1 LKSANFNSNDVIKK
15 KYYYESNRDE
25 QEVINM
31 FLKKHLLSVCILL
44 IGLTAV
50 VGGATASGKGGVHLR
65 FSLEPQP
72 VTITVSG
79 KVTDKENGKPIG
91 DALVRGHVVIWR
103 HKGPDLF
110 DKCPYQETRTD
121 AEGMYQLSFTTPLT
135 TSGPMKG
142 KDGICVYVSAPG
154 YETRPEYVRPRVTPK
169 KLDYPG
175 FNFELGPGK
184 LVKGVVVDEQN
195 NPVGGARVRVQTGQ
209 NGDWNFFG
217 ALGET
222 LTSESG
228 YFEVWMAQNNANIRR
243 RISPNRW
250 LCILKQGYGTGL
262 FWDIL
267 SRDDMGTLV
276 LSSGGEIKG
285 RVLDDNGNGVANCE
299 VSVRGFPCNLI
310 DKVLT
315 NSEGKYVLKG
325 IPGEPSLVQFY
336 KRKNKRYKKGTG
348 GVEVHAQLNPQMN
361 LRDVPQY
368 KIMAQDGKTITGPDL
383 VVGANKSVS
392 GKLIAS
398 KATFAL
404 GGLMV
409 RLDNSWDNMV
419 EADAEGNFHFPFVPP
434 GKHRLTAY
442 LPHNLRYDRGIGQIE
457 IEVQQGKPLVDLQIQ
472 LEDLAEARVQYLDAD
487 GNPLEGITAGATW
500 SKSGDGGWTEGT
512 KSNKN
517 GWAVLYLYRGSV
529 QYVRGFDHEG
539 DLVAEGF
546 EKVEPQPGEVMENLQ
561 IVMVPTAG
569 IHGRLLNGKNE
580 PFSEKVLL
588 CKLDFADGVRKR
600 KRIKTDSAGNFEIYK
615 MAPGIVTLSME
626 LDSTLFNDVLG
637 QPFELKPGETKDL
650 SVIILKEGLDKEE
663 TIRQKHTHAMEHP
676 EEIVQ
681 AAEQLFEKIRN
692 ADYDHFLKKN
702 SNWREF
708 PIFGF
713 YQTHH
718 WFDVL
723 VKWLCETFRENP
735 IVAVELGEV
744 FKNPDVINNK
754 KELPTVPYKVTLKD
768 GTVLQGNLPF
778 EFNFDGDIPH
788 WHGIHGIDWHIQN
801 KP

>member
-1 LKSANFNSNDVIKK
+1 MYS
-15 KYYYESNRDE
+15 
-25 QEVINM
+25 
-31 FLKKHLLSVCILL
+31 KKHILSVCILL

-50 VGGATASGKGGVHLR
+50 VGGANASEKGGVHLR
-65 FSLEPQP
+65 FSLEPEP

-79 KVTDKENGKPIG
+79 KVTDKESREPIT

-103 HKGPDLF
+103 HQGPDLF
-110 DKCPYQETRTD
+110 EKCPYQETRTD
-121 AEGMYQLSFTTPLT
+121 TEGMYQLSFTTPLT

-142 KDGICVYVSAPG
+142 KDGICVDVSAPG
-154 YETRPEYVRPRVTPK
+154 YETRPEYVRPRVTPENV
-169 KLDYPG
+169 DFPG
-175 FNFELGPGK
+175 FNFQLNPGQ
-184 LVKGVVVDEQN
+184 LIKGTVLDENNSPIEGAVVRLQ
-195 NPVGGARVRVQTGQ
+195 GGL
-209 NGDWNFFG
+209 NSDWDFFG
-217 ALGET
+217 STGKT
-222 LTSESG
+222 ITDVKG
-228 YFEVWMAQNNANIRR
+228 YFELW
-243 RISPNRW
+243 ISKGRGRW
-250 LCILKQGYGTGL
+250 LNISKQGYGSAF
-262 FWDIL
+262 FWDYL
-267 SRDDMGTLV
+267 DNDDMGPLTLPRCGSIV
-276 LSSGGEIKG
+276 GKVVDI
-285 RVLDDNGNGVANCE
+285 NGKGVANCE
-299 VSVRGFPCNLI
+299 VSVRGYPCGLI

-315 NSEGKYVLKG
+315 DQDGNYMVSG
-325 IPGEPSLVQFY
+325 IPGDPSIIEFY
-336 KRKNKRYKKGTG
+336 TRKNTRY
-348 GVEVHAQLNPQMN
+348 
-361 LRDVPQY
+361 RDIWGKVKVYTRIDPEMKLQNVPQY
-368 KIMAQDGKTITGPDL
+368 EIMAQDGKTITGA
-383 VVGANKSVS
+383 VGTNKSVS

-419 EADAEGNFHFPFVPP
+419 EADTQGSFYFPFIPP

-457 IEVQQGKPLVDLQIQ
+457 IEVEQGKPLEGLQIQ

-500 SKSGDGGWTEGT
+500 SKSGDGDWTEGT

-546 EKVEPQPGEVMENLQ
+546 EKVEPQPDEVMENLQ

-569 IHGRLLNGKNE
+569 IHGQLLSEKNE
-580 PFSEKVLL
+580 PFSEKVIL

-600 KRIKTDSAGNFEIYK
+600 QRIKTDSAGNFEIHRLP
-615 MAPGIVTLSME
+615 PGIVTLSME
-626 LDSTLFNDVLG
+626 LDSILFNDVLG

-650 SVIILKEGLDKEE
+650 DVIILKEGLDKEE
-663 TIRQKHTHAMEHP
+663 TVRQKHAHAMEHP

-681 AAEQLFEKIRN
+681 AAEQLFEKIFN
-692 ADYDHFLKKN
+692 ADYDHFIKKN

-708 PIFGF
+708 PIVGF

-718 WFDVL
+718 GFDVL

-735 IVAVELGEV
+735 IVAVELGEP

-768 GTVLQGNLPF
+768 GAVLQGSLPF

-788 WHGIHGIDWHIQN
+788 WHGIHGIDWHLQN